1 MALNKQVK
9 TNIKRMDES
18 FYEETLMKKPLLT
31 VAAIFLFVVS
41 VHASDGKI
49 AYFDMQTVFN
59 KTILGK
65 KYQGI
70 VLGYYQSRKK
80 ILDMDADEI
89 QKLQEDYNKQKQ
101 AKLIDPAQREMEDTL
116 KRKITEF
123 EKTRAEFSNEVSKKN
138 EELSNEFNQHVLA
151 AIKDIAKRENLS
163 LILNRTINISKV
175 QVQSVAYADKNL
187 DITDKIIDEM
197 DKKGEF

>member
-1 MALNKQVK
+1 
-9 TNIKRMDES
+9 
-18 FYEETLMKKPLLT
+18 MKKPLLT
-31 VAAIFLFVVS
+31 VAAILLFAVKA
-41 VHASDGKI
+41 HASSGKI
-49 AYFDMQTVFN
+49 AFFDIQTVYN

-89 QKLQEDYNKQKQ
+89 QKIQEDYSKQKQ
-101 AKLIDPAQREMEDTL
+101 AKLGDSAQREMEETL

-123 EKTRAEFSNEVSKKN
+123 EKMRTEFSNEVSKKN

-151 AIKDIAKRENLS
+151 VIKDIARRENLA
-163 LILNRTINISKV
+163 LILNGTISIAKV
-175 QVQSVAYADKNL
+175 EVQSVAYADKSL
-187 DITDKIIDEM
+187 DITDKIIAEM
-197 DKKGEF
+197 DKKEER

>member
-1 MALNKQVK
+1 
-9 TNIKRMDES
+9 
-18 FYEETLMKKPLLT
+18 MKKPLLT
-31 VAAIFLFVVS
+31 AAALLLFAVNA
-41 VHASDGKI
+41 HASSGKI
-49 AYFDMQTVFN
+49 AFFDIQTVFN

-89 QKLQEDYNKQKQ
+89 QRLQEDYKRRNQ
-101 AKLIDPAQREMEDTL
+101 AKPIDPAQREREETL

-123 EKTRAEFSNEVSKKN
+123 EKIRAEFSDEVSKKN
-138 EELSNEFNQHVLA
+138 RELLNEFNQHVLA

-163 LILNRTINISKV
+163 LILNRTINVSQV
-175 QVQSVAYADKNL
+175 EVQSVAYADKDL
-187 DITDKIIDEM
+187 DITDKIIAEM
-197 DKKGEF
+197 DKKREES